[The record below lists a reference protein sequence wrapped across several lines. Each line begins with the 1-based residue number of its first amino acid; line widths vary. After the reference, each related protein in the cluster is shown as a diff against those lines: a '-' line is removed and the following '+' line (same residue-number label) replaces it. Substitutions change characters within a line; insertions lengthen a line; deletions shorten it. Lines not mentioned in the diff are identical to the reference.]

1 MDWCGDDHSG
11 QTEEQQAGQ
20 PPHGPW
26 GSRPGKVRSCSVVK
40 FVVWLEM
47 LAAMRSA
54 TSGGMLLPF

>member
-26 GSRPGKVRSCSVVK
+26 GSRPGKVHSCPFVK
-40 FVVWLEM
+40 FVEWMVWF
-47 LAAMRSA
+47 AGIRSVMN
-54 TSGGMLLPF
+54 GGMVLPH